1 MRRPILRHLAAGAL
15 LAAAAALSAPAP
27 AAAQPA
33 PIQLRI
39 TGHFSQNDRHVQIER
54 AFYNGLS
61 AETGI
66 PLQITYNP
74 MDQVGVQAADALR
87 HLRSGAFDVMSV
99 VIGPVARD
107 EPFFDGMDLIGVST
121 TVDELKAAVDAGRE
135 AFDRRLLDR
144 FGARA
149 MALWPFG
156 PQYFFCKPAVRG
168 VADLR
173 GLKVRSYTPSMTA
186 LLTHLGANPVSLQF
200 SEVYPALQRGVVDCG
215 ITSATSA
222 YSGNWGEVITHV
234 LPLSL
239 AGGIQGHFMSAQ
251 AWRRFSPEQQQAL
264 ARAFARLD
272 RELWDLARVSD
283 AQALACLG
291 GRPECDTRR
300 FTATIAEVPRDDEA
314 KVREAVTAVVLPT
327 FRDGCNRVW
336 NECATTWNRTI
347 GAARGYTIP

>member
-1 MRRPILRHLAAGAL
+1 MRLLRSALAGLATALLGAL
-15 LAAAAALSAPAP
+15 P

-33 PIQLRI
+33 GPPIPLRI
-39 TGHFSQNDRHVQIER
+39 TGHFSQNNKHVEIER
-54 AFYNGLS
+54 AFYNGLA

-66 PLQITYNP
+66 NLQITYNP

-99 VIGPVARD
+99 VMGNVARD
-107 EPFFDGMDLIGVST
+107 EPFLDGLDLIGVSP
-121 TVDELKAAVDAGRE
+121 TVDELKAAVDAGRATVE
-135 AFDRRLLDR
+135 RRLQER
-144 FGARA
+144 FQTRA

-156 PQYFFCKPAVRG
+156 PQYFFCKPSVRS

-186 LLTHLGANPVSLQF
+186 LLTSLGANPVSLQF

-239 AGGIQGHFMSAQ
+239 AGGIQGHFMSGQ
-251 AWRRFSPEQQQAL
+251 ALRRFTPDQQAAL
-264 ARAFARLD
+264 TKAFARLEA
-272 RELWDLARVSD
+272 ELWQLARTSD
-283 AQALACLG
+283 AEALACLG
-291 GRPECDTRR
+291 GTPACTTRR
-300 FTATIAEVPRDDEA
+300 FTATIAEVPQADQARL
-314 KVREAVTAVVLPT
+314 REAVTTAVLPT
-327 FRDGCNRVW
+327 FRDSCNRVW
-336 NECATTWNRTI
+336 AECATVWNETI
-347 GAARGYTIP
+347 GKARGFAIP